1 MHEREQRVD
10 AVFEGGGVKG
20 IALVGAAAMVE
31 ATGYQFHNLAG
42 TSAGAIVATL
52 LGVGYTAA
60 ELQSILMDL
69 DFTTLTD
76 PATMLSRIPLIGKY
90 LGILTDLGMYKGD
103 VFLQLMRAWL
113 AAKGV
118 KTFGDLVLPGE
129 TETRYRFKVH
139 VVASDISR
147 GNMLILPDDAQ
158 TYGIAPERLEVAL
171 AVRMSMS
178 IPYFFTPV
186 TLTNTL
192 GQRCS
197 IVDGGLLSNFPIE
210 LFDTPPPAVPEW
222 PTFGFAL
229 VSDPSD
235 PTADVRVESKVRG
248 PLTLFAALFQT
259 AVVAHDAH
267 AMAVPDIAARTIRI
281 DDLGLPPT
289 QFDLTQIHKA
299 ALYEAGQAAARDFLA
314 TWDFE
319 QYKARFRSGAPEVRR
334 QPELAR
340 PSTDQVAERHRG
352 HGD

>member
-1 MHEREQRVD
+1 MSQADLRVD

-20 IALVGAAAMVE
+20 IALVGAAAVIE
-31 ATGYQFHNLAG
+31 AAGYQFYNLAG
-42 TSAGAIVATL
+42 TSAGAIVAAL
-52 LGVGYTAA
+52 LGAGYTAA
-60 ELQSILMDL
+60 ELQPILMDL

-76 PATMLSRIPLIGKY
+76 PATMLSRIPLVGSY

-103 VFLQLMRAWL
+103 AFFTLMRECL

-139 VVASDISR
+139 VVASDIAR

-158 TYGIAPERLEVAL
+158 AYGMAPERLEVAL

-186 TLTNTL
+186 RVTNTL
-192 GQRCS
+192 GQSCY

-229 VSDPSD
+229 VSDPTE
-235 PTADVRVESKVRG
+235 PAADVRVEYKVHG
-248 PLTLFAALFQT
+248 PLTLFAALFHT

-267 AMAVPDIAARTIRI
+267 AMAVPDVAARTIRI
-281 DDLGLPPT
+281 DDRGIPPT
-289 QFDLTQIHKA
+289 QFDLTQPQKV
-299 ALYEAGQAAARDFLA
+299 ALYDTGQTAARDFLA

-334 QPELAR
+334 HPGLAR
-340 PSTDQVAERHRG
+340 PSTDHVAALRRVPG
-352 HGD
+352 R